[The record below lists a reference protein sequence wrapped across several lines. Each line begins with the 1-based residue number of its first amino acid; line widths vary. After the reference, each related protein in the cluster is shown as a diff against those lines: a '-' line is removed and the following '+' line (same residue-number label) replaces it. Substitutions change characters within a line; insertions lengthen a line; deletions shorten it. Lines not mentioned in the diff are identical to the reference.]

1 MLPGAVHL
9 RGPFSLRV
17 TQTGSAAG
25 CEAWLCLAVKKL
37 SQNRVLRYYVAAGVA
52 TATTSLPT
60 GSTEP
65 RLFSLTEIPLAVD
78 SHRGPKSP
86 FLSVDDMTKR
96 LFPHLVPLALV
107 LLIASAA
114 QAQEGLPALVKRV
127 KPAVVAIATYDSTG
141 EALMTGSGFF
151 LSPGQV
157 VTNLHVIRGA
167 ARAEIKTLDGKGKVY
182 AVTGALAIDEE
193 GDLAL
198 LGVDMPP
205 QPARVTELARELPD
219 EGEPIFV
226 IGNPLKLE
234 GSVSDG
240 IVSAVREVPNSY
252 RIIQITAPISHGNS
266 GSPVF
271 NLKGQVLGV
280 VTVKVTNGQ
289 NINLAIAAARVGQLR
304 AGKLQP
310 LSEIAGKGKGD
321 VAESSYRNGLDSL
334 WLGNYDSAVGYFEN
348 AVNKNPKRADA
359 WVQVGYC
366 KVKQG
371 KSQEAIKAYQQ
382 ALQLKPEDAEIHNKL
397 GDAYYYAGRL
407 REAIDEYETAKDLQP
422 DNAETFY
429 NLAIAYNEA
438 GNPTMAALEAR
449 ILQRLDP

>member
-1 MLPGAVHL
+1 M
-9 RGPFSLRV
+9 
-17 TQTGSAAG
+17 
-25 CEAWLCLAVKKL
+25 
-37 SQNRVLRYYVAAGVA
+37 N
-52 TATTSLPT
+52 
-60 GSTEP
+60 
-65 RLFSLTEIPLAVD
+65 
-78 SHRGPKSP
+78 
-86 FLSVDDMTKR
+86 KR
-96 LFPHLVPLALV
+96 IFPPLVPLALV
-107 LLIASAA
+107 LFLASIAHASG
-114 QAQEGLPALVKRV
+114 QEGLPALVKRV
-127 KPAVVAIATYDSTG
+127 KPTVVAIATYDSSG

-151 LSPGQV
+151 LTPGQV

-167 ARAEIKTLDGKGKVY
+167 TRAEIKTLDGKGKVY
-182 AVTGALAIDEE
+182 PVTGALAIDEE

-198 LGVDMPP
+198 LGIDMPLDR
-205 QPARVTELARELPD
+205 ARSSELAPDLPD

-271 NLKGQVLGV
+271 NLRGQVLGV

-289 NINLAIAAARVGQLR
+289 NINLAIAAARVGQLH
-304 AGKLQP
+304 AGKVVP
-310 LSEIAGKGKGD
+310 LGDISPKGKGD
-321 VAESSYRNGLDSL
+321 VAESLYRNGLDSM

-366 KVKQG
+366 RVKQG
-371 KSQEAIKAYQQ
+371 KNQDAIRAYLQ
-382 ALQLKPEDAEIHNKL
+382 ALQLKPEDAEIYNKL

-407 REAIDEYETAKDLQP
+407 REAIETYTTAKQLQP
-422 DNAETFY
+422 TNAETFY
-429 NLAIAYNEA
+429 NLAIAYFES
-438 GNPTMAALEAR
+438 GNQAMAATEAR
-449 ILQRLDP
+449 TLQRLDAKLYEQYLRETM

>member
-1 MLPGAVHL
+1 MIK
-9 RGPFSLRV
+9 RSY
-17 TQTGSAAG
+17 
-25 CEAWLCLAVKKL
+25 L
-37 SQNRVLRYYVAAGVA
+37 S
-52 TATTSLPT
+52 
-60 GSTEP
+60 
-65 RLFSLTEIPLAVD
+65 
-78 SHRGPKSP
+78 
-86 FLSVDDMTKR
+86 
-96 LFPHLVPLALV
+96 LVPFV
-107 LLIASAA
+107 LTLLFASVAHA
-114 QAQEGLPALVKRV
+114 GYPQEGLPALVKRV
-127 KPAVVAIATYDSTG
+127 KPAVVAITTYDASG

-151 LSPGQV
+151 LRPGQV

-167 ARAEIKTLDGKGKVY
+167 VRAEIKTLDGKGKVFP
-182 AVTGALAIDEE
+182 VNGTLSVDEE

-198 LGVDMPP
+198 LSVDMP
-205 QPARVTELARELPD
+205 AERVPRSTELAKELPD
-219 EGEPIFV
+219 EGETIFV

-289 NINLAIAAARVGQLR
+289 NINLAIAAARVAELT

-310 LSEIAGKGKGD
+310 LSELSLKGKGD
-321 VAESSYRNGLDSL
+321 VAESLYRSGLDSL
-334 WLGNYDSAVGYFEN
+334 WLGNYDNAVGYFEN
-348 AVNKNPKRADA
+348 AANKNPRRAET

-371 KSQEAIKAYQQ
+371 KNEEAIRAYLQ
-382 ALQLKPEDAEIHNKL
+382 ALQLKPNDADIHNKL

-407 REAIDEYETAKDLQP
+407 REAIDAYTEAARLRP
-422 DNAETFY
+422 DCAETFY
-429 NLAIAYNEA
+429 NLAIAYSES
-438 GNPTMAALEAR
+438 GNPSMAVIQAQK
-449 ILQRLDP
+449 LQKLDPKLYDKYLHETM